1 MGSLV
6 LLDLMGGVALLL
18 WGLHMVHSGIL
29 RAFGPNLR
37 HLLGRALGNR
47 LTAFS
52 AGLGLTALLQS
63 STATA
68 LITSSFT
75 SEGLVS
81 LVPAL
86 AIMLGANVGT
96 TLIVQV
102 LSFNIAAV
110 APVLFIVG
118 LVAFRS
124 GPRSRIKDVGRVFIG
139 LGLMLLALHILLNT
153 LAPAE
158 NAPGVRVF
166 MNAITGDPI
175 LCILFAAVITWL
187 VHSSVASVLLVMSLA
202 YAHFITPPAALAL
215 VLGANLGSAINPLV
229 EGARRDNPASYRLPL
244 GNLINRVAGILL
256 VAPFL
261 GPIAELLQSWQ
272 PDLAKATALFHI
284 AFNVATAVAFI
295 GLLDGLAAILKKLL
309 PERVREADP
318 SGPRYLDES
327 ALETPSLALADAAR
341 ETLHMGDHVEIML
354 RKVMAAMMTNDRAL
368 VDQVTQMDNSVDSL
382 DEAIKLYVTKL
393 TRGSLDEREGQ
404 RAMEIVSFA
413 INLEHIGDIID
424 KNLSELATKKI
435 KRRFQFSAEGA
446 EELSA
451 FHKRT
456 MDSLRIAFGVFMS
469 GDVNEARK
477 LLAEKSALRNA
488 ELAAT
493 ERHLDRLREGRPE
506 TIETTSLHL
515 DVLRDLRRIHSHI
528 CSVAIPCSMPPA
540 NSPPIAAPRR
550 FWPHCRRRCTA
561 ADKSTIQRLRCAAAV
576 LHDQHDV
583 SDVDDR
589 RHRLAEDD
597 HRLTLGDA
605 VDQRHQPASHREE
618 PERHRHHALSGAL
631 ARNPLHQETGGEQQL
646 RDQPE
651 GQPEIELGDEYVVE
665 IVAKRLA
672 VLNQHQITSVA
683 MGVGFLRRISHHT
696 PARSMIPI
704 HSRSKKP

>member
-1 MGSLV
+1 MGTVV
-6 LLDLMGGVALLL
+6 LLDLLGGVALLL

-29 RAFGPNLR
+29 RAFGPDLR
-37 HLLGRALGNR
+37 LLLAKALNNR
-47 LTAFS
+47 FTALA

-75 SEGLVS
+75 AEGLVG

-110 APVLFIVG
+110 APVLFILG

-124 GPRSRIKDVGRVFIG
+124 GPRSRIKDLGRVSIG
-139 LGLMLLALHILLNT
+139 LGLMLLALHILLDT

-166 MNAITGDPI
+166 LNAITGDPV
-175 LCILFAAVITWL
+175 LCIFFGAAVTWL

-202 YAHFITPPAALAL
+202 YSQFISPYAAFAL

-244 GNLINRVAGILL
+244 GNLINRIVGILL
-256 VAPFL
+256 IAPFL
-261 GPIAELLQSWQ
+261 RPLTEHVHAWQ
-272 PDLAKATALFHI
+272 PDLAKATAQFHV
-284 AFNVATAVAFI
+284 AFNVATAILFI
-295 GLLDGLAAILKKLL
+295 GLLDGLARLLTTLL
-309 PERVREADP
+309 PNRVQETDP
-318 SGPRYLDES
+318 SRPRYLDES

-341 ETLHMGDHVEIML
+341 EVLHMGDHVEVML
-354 RKVMAAMMTNDRAL
+354 RNVMAAMMTNDRAL
-368 VDQVTQMDNSVDSL
+368 VDQVSRMDNSVDGL

-404 RAMEIVSFA
+404 RAMEIIAFA

-435 KRRFQFSAEGA
+435 KRRLQFSADGA

-456 MDSLRIAFGVFMS
+456 IDSLRAAFGVFMS
-469 GDVNEARK
+469 GDVNAARR
-477 LLAEKSALRNA
+477 LLAEKAALRSA
-488 ELAAT
+488 ELSAT
-493 ERHLDRLREGRPE
+493 ERHLERLREGRPE

-528 CSVAIPCSMPPA
+528 CSVAYPVLDAAGELAAYRTSEAELAALPA
-540 NSPPIAAPRR
+540 P
-550 FWPHCRRRCTA
+550 
-561 ADKSTIQRLRCAAAV
+561 
-576 LHDQHDV
+576 
-583 SDVDDR
+583 
-589 RHRLAEDD
+589 
-597 HRLTLGDA
+597 
-605 VDQRHQPASHREE
+605 
-618 PERHRHHALSGAL
+618 
-631 ARNPLHQETGGEQQL
+631 
-646 RDQPE
+646 
-651 GQPEIELGDEYVVE
+651 
-665 IVAKRLA
+665 
-672 VLNQHQITSVA
+672 
-683 MGVGFLRRISHHT
+683 
-696 PARSMIPI
+696 
-704 HSRSKKP
+704 SRP

>member
-29 RAFGPNLR
+29 RAFGPDLR
-37 HLLGRALGNR
+37 RLLARALHGR
-47 LTAFS
+47 FIAFV
-52 AGLGLTALLQS
+52 AGIGLTALLQS

-75 SEGLVS
+75 AEGLVG

-86 AIMLGANVGT
+86 AIMLSANVGT
-96 TLIVQV
+96 TLIVQI
-102 LSFNIAAV
+102 LSFNISAI
-110 APVLFIVG
+110 APVLFILG
-118 LVAFRS
+118 LVAFR
-124 GPRSRIKDVGRVFIG
+124 GGARSRIKDIGRVSIG
-139 LGLMLLALHILLNT
+139 LGLMLLALHILLGT

-166 MNAITGDPI
+166 MNAITGDPL
-175 LCILFAAVITWL
+175 LCIVIGALVTWAA
-187 VHSSVASVLLVMSLA
+187 HSGVASVLLVMSLA
-202 YAHFITPPAALAL
+202 YAQFISPSAALAL
-215 VLGANLGSAINPLV
+215 VLGANLGSAINPLF
-229 EGARRDNPASYRLPL
+229 EGGRRDNPASYRLPL
-244 GNLINRVAGILL
+244 GNLINRLAGVLL

-261 GPIAELLQSWQ
+261 GTIAAHLQHWQ
-272 PDLAKATALFHI
+272 PDLAKLTAEFHV
-284 AFNVATAVAFI
+284 AFNVATAIIFM
-295 GLLDGLAAILKKLL
+295 GLLDGQAGLLTRIL
-309 PERVREADP
+309 PDRVQEADP
-318 SGPRYLDES
+318 SRPRYLDES

-368 VDQVTQMDNSVDSL
+368 VDQVSRMDNAVDSL

-404 RAMEIVSFA
+404 RAMEIISFA

-435 KRRFQFSAEGA
+435 KRRFQFSPEGA

-456 MDSLRIAFGVFMS
+456 ADSLRVAFGVFMS

-477 LLAEKSALRNA
+477 LLAEKALLRNT

-528 CSVAIPCSMPPA
+528 CSVAYPVLDAASELPA
-540 NSPPIAAPRR
+540 RR
-550 FWPHCRRRCTA
+550 NA
-561 ADKSTIQRLRCAAAV
+561 E
-576 LHDQHDV
+576 
-583 SDVDDR
+583 SD
-589 RHRLAEDD
+589 L
-597 HRLTLGDA
+597 L
-605 VDQRHQPASHREE
+605 
-618 PERHRHHALSGAL
+618 AL
-631 ARNPLHQETGGEQQL
+631 AASAT
-646 RDQPE
+646 
-651 GQPEIELGDEYVVE
+651 
-665 IVAKRLA
+665 
-672 VLNQHQITSVA
+672 
-683 MGVGFLRRISHHT
+683 
-696 PARSMIPI
+696 
-704 HSRSKKP
+704 HSAPPG